1 MLFDIFN
8 KRHDGHLTREEIK
21 DVIKLI
27 FKDFNMP
34 YEVNDLDVQNFLQDF
49 DINHD
54 HEITIE
60 DFKGVDVLHF
70 DLHQENEMR
79 VYWSTKK
86 WFLWTF
92 LVFYYLETVSIH
104 IFTFYKV
111 LGLGLSLIINS
122 QSY

>member
-27 FKDFNMP
+27 FQDFNMP
-34 YEVNDLDVQNFLQDF
+34 YEVNDMDVQNFLQDF

-70 DLHQENEMR
+70 DIHQQNEMR
-79 VYWSTKK
+79 VYWMARK
-86 WFLWTF
+86 WFLWAYW
-92 LVFYYLETVSIH
+92 VFSNLETECVA
-104 IFTFYKV
+104 FN
-111 LGLGLSLIINS
+111 SLN
-122 QSY
+122 